1 MGVRVAVMMR
11 APVAISLVRYGFSV
25 EADRVYRGLLR
36 RGRGRV
42 AAVAADLGMPTAQV
56 GEALAE
62 LAYRGAVAPPEAG
75 VPGWRAESPDR
86 LLALLN
92 DREGQHPARR
102 PAPPDAGAPRFT
114 PRFTPRE
121 RALISLLTAGHSD
134 AGAARGGGVCPRTV
148 SSILRSLMDRLG
160 VGNRFQL
167 GVAVGRLT
175 GGPPT
180 HT

>member
-1 MGVRVAVMMR
+1 MMR
-11 APVAISLVRYGFSV
+11 APAAVSLVRYGFSV

-42 AAVAADLGMPTAQV
+42 AAVAADLGMPVAQV

-62 LAYRGAVAPPEAG
+62 LAYRGAVAPPDAG
-75 VPGWRAESPDR
+75 QPGWRAEPPDR

-102 PAPPDAGAPRFT
+102 PAPPGAGA

-121 RALISLLTAGHSD
+121 RALISFLTAGHSD
-134 AGAARGGGVCPRTV
+134 AGAARGLGVSPRTV
-148 SSILRSLMDRLG
+148 SSMLRVLMDRLG

-180 HT
+180 HS

>member
-1 MGVRVAVMMR
+1 MGVRVAIMTR
-11 APVAISLVRYGFSV
+11 APVTVSLVRYGFSV

-42 AAVAADLGMPTAQV
+42 AAVAADLGMPAAQV

-62 LAYRGAVAPPEAG
+62 LAYRGAVAPPETG
-75 VPGWRAESPDR
+75 LPGWRAEPPDR

-102 PAPPDAGAPRFT
+102 PAPSDAGA

-121 RALISLLTAGHSD
+121 RALITLLTAGHSD
-134 AGAARGGGVCPRTV
+134 AGAARGLGVSPRTV

-180 HT
+180 HS

>member
-1 MGVRVAVMMR
+1 MGVRVAVMVR
-11 APVAISLVRYGFSV
+11 VPAVSSLVRYGFSV
-25 EADRVYRGLLR
+25 DADRVYRGLLR
-36 RGRGRV
+36 RGGARV
-42 AAVAADLGMPTAQV
+42 AAIAADLGMSTAQV

-62 LAYRGAVAPPEAG
+62 LAYRGVAAPSQ
-75 VPGWRAESPDR
+75 PGWRAEPPDR
-86 LLALLN
+86 LLALLH

-102 PAPPDAGAPRFT
+102 PAEPDAGT

-134 AGAARGGGVCPRTV
+134 VGAARGLGVSPRTV
-148 SSILRSLMDRLG
+148 SSMLRVLMDRLG

-167 GVAVGRLT
+167 GVAVGRLS

-180 HT
+180 NG

>member
-1 MGVRVAVMMR
+1 MGVRVAIMMR
-11 APVAISLVRYGFSV
+11 VPVAESLVRYGFSV

-42 AAVAADLGMPTAQV
+42 AAVAADLGMPTALV

-75 VPGWRAESPDR
+75 APGWRAEPPDR

-92 DREGQHPARR
+92 DREGEHPARR
-102 PAPPDAGAPRFT
+102 PAAPDAGA

-134 AGAARGGGVCPRTV
+134 AGAARGLGVSPRTV

-180 HT
+180 RT